1 MLPNDSTGSALKR
14 MQDDGTD
21 LTKPILMDFFLAAS
35 SKEILCTLNEEVSEL
50 GFDSELEFDSE
61 SNEWTLFCAKTIIPS
76 YVNVVAIE
84 EQLTKIAL
92 EYGGYYDGFGSYG
105 N

>member
-1 MLPNDSTGSALKR
+1 MLLNDSTGSALKR

-21 LTKPILMDFFLAAS
+21 LNRPILMDFFLVTS
-35 SKEILCTLNEEVSEL
+35 NKESGYILKKRVTAL

-61 SNEWTLFCAKTIIPS
+61 SNEWTLFCAKNIIPS
-76 YVNVVAIE
+76 YGNVVAIE
-84 EQLTKIAL
+84 EQLAKIAM
-92 EYGGYYDGFGSYG
+92 ENGGYYDGFGSYG